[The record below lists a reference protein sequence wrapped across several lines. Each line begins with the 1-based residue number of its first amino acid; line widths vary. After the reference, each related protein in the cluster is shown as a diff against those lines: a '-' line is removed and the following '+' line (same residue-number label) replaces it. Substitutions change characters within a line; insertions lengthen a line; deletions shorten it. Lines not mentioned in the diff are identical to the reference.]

1 MTFNKKKIGKK
12 TTTAQDKGGTKR
24 DFGLTQT
31 DIS

>member
-1 MTFNKKKIGKK
+1 MIFNKKKIGKK
-12 TTTAQDKGGTKR
+12 ATPAQDKGGTKR